1 MRIPFHN
8 ILWVELLED
17 EMAISYAAPRGKNVL
32 RPRSATY
39 SIDKSQAAD
48 AAEWVEKLLD
58 CAYGRSQRRK
68 RIKVL
73 VNPAGGQGKAQR
85 YFGRDIDP
93 ILRAAHCQVDVEKT
107 AHRGHA
113 IELAQNLD
121 VDAYDAVAC
130 CSGDGLPHEVFN
142 GLAKRKDAARALR
155 KIAVVQLPCGSGN
168 AMCWNLCG
176 TGSPSLAAVS
186 VVKGVRTALDL
197 VSITQGDRRTISFLS
212 QAFGIVAEVD
222 VGTDHLRWMGEA
234 RFLYGFLTRLLRK
247 PVYPCHLAVGVAVGD
262 KAGVR
267 EHCRRET
274 GRDTSPLSDRED
286 VDDQREGRAM
296 SEDEAQGLPP
306 LKYGTAADELPEGS
320 PPTPHKNLGNF
331 YAGNMAYMSSDGN
344 FFPAALPAD
353 GCLDMLNIAG
363 DIDRRV
369 ALKLMFAVQN
379 NTFFDLE
386 PVSYRKVLWYRIIPG
401 HATTN
406 GGDNGGDSG
415 SGSAGP
421 PAAQKRPGYVSID
434 GETYPLEPFQ
444 AEVHRGLGTVLSKTG
459 RVFESPRFV

>member
-1 MRIPFHN
+1 M
-8 ILWVELLED
+8 V
-17 EMAISYAAPRGKNVL
+17 
-32 RPRSATY
+32 RPCSATY
-39 SIDKSQAAD
+39 SIEKNQAAD
-48 AAEWVEKLLD
+48 AAEWVDKLLD
-58 CAYGRSQRRK
+58 CAYGRSQLRK

-85 YFGRDIDP
+85 YFRRDIDP
-93 ILRAAHCQVDVEKT
+93 ILRAAHSQVDVQKT
-107 AHRGHA
+107 THRGHA
-113 IELAQNLD
+113 TELAQNLD
-121 VDAYDAVAC
+121 VDAYDVVAC

-142 GLAKRKDAARALR
+142 GLAKRKDATRALR

-186 VVKGVRTALDL
+186 VVKGVRTVLDL

-212 QAFGIVAEVD
+212 QAFGVVADVD
-222 VGTDHLRWMGEA
+222 LGTDHLRWMGEA

-247 PVYPCHLAVGVAVGD
+247 RVYPCHIAVGVAVGD
-262 KAGVR
+262 KAGIR
-267 EHCRRET
+267 EHYRREA
-274 GRDTSPLSDRED
+274 GRETSPLGDRDD
-286 VDDQREGRAM
+286 VDDEREGRAT
-296 SEDEAQGLPP
+296 SEDERQGLPP

-320 PPTPHKNLGNF
+320 SLTPHDHLGSF

-369 ALKLMFAVQN
+369 ALNLMFAVQN
-379 NTFFDLE
+379 NTYFDLE
-386 PVSYRKVLWYRIIPG
+386 HVSYRKVLWYRIIPG
-401 HATTN
+401 HRAISN
-406 GGDNGGDSG
+406 GDDSGGDN
-415 SGSAGP
+415 AGP
-421 PAAQKRPGYVSID
+421 RSTQKRPGYISID
-434 GETYPLEPFQ
+434 GESYPYEPFQ
-444 AEVHRGLGTVLSKTG
+444 AEVHRGLGTVLCKTG